1 MDWFSM
7 VLSSFTKPDHF
18 WLHEV
23 DLFFV
28 AKYVLLFFLWQ
39 LEHRVGPGREAECQ
53 WELKDCIAV
62 QKLLE
67 TTLDDGDAAS
77 RWRQQCANMFPY
89 STYFKGVKSSATRGL
104 PSIQGSNHLGNG
116 DVDSRSS
123 HDMSKEL
130 E

>member
-1 MDWFSM
+1 MDWFSR
-7 VLSSFTKPDHF
+7 VLSSFTKPYHF

-23 DLFFV
+23 DLFFL

-77 RWRQQCANMFPY
+77 SKLNISLMYNSWIPNYIMRYGRWSGCHQC
-89 STYFKGVKSSATRGL
+89 TRVIFT
-104 PSIQGSNHLGNG
+104 SFA
-116 DVDSRSS
+116 
-123 HDMSKEL
+123 MT
-130 E
+130 